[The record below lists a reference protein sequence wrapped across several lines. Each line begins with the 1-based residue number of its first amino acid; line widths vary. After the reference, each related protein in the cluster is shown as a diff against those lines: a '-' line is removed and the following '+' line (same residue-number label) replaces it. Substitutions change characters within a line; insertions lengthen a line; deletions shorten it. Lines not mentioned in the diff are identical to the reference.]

1 VLDVM
6 EVHFL
11 GLPPGDLST
20 HVTPESLDIQMLP
33 LNQSWT
39 ITASLVPSAL
49 AASPKKFLVN

>member
-1 VLDVM
+1 M
-6 EVHFL
+6 EVHLL

-39 ITASLVPSAL
+39 ITASLVPSVL